1 MVCRMWSAASGLAA
15 LFLAQSCAVVGNP
28 SRLGAHLHG
37 AMLLAGDPRLS
48 AEMRGAVQR
57 GGEVTLAGRLLA
69 NDAPFP
75 SVTLA
80 ADLGVGATLF
90 AVALA
95 HGVGF
100 GLFGADAHTQCGLLA
115 PRAHI
120 HTHALAGQ
128 LLLHHL
134 ARFGGHIF
142 ELLLHLRHT
151 LRHCVVAPR
160 HLYVVFEL
168 PQARLQRLSLCAA
181 HEPDNR
187 AQRHCPYRP
196 PVQEG
201 GIKVQ
206 VHKNPFQKKVNHQK
220 SSVRSSA

>member
-75 SVTLA
+75 GVTLA
-80 ADLGVGATLF
+80 ANLGVGATLF

-100 GLFGADAHTQCGLLA
+100 SLFRADTHTQRDRLA
-115 PRAHI
+115 PCSHV
-120 HTHALAGQ
+120 HTYALAGQ

-142 ELLLHLRHT
+142 ELLLHLRHA
-151 LRHCVVAPR
+151 LRHRVVTAAR
-160 HLYVVFEL
+160 LHGVFEL
-168 PQARLQRLSLCAA
+168 P
-181 HEPDNR
+181 
-187 AQRHCPYRP
+187 
-196 PVQEG
+196 
-201 GIKVQ
+201 
-206 VHKNPFQKKVNHQK
+206 
-220 SSVRSSA
+220 